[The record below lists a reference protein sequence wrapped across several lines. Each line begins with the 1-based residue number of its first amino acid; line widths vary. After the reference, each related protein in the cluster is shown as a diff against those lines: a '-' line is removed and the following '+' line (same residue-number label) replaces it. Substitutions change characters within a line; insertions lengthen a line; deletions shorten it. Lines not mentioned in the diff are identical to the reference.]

1 MFRALYIAV
10 FIVITMSF
18 AAKAQGSTKV
28 LKGYVMGPNFLE
40 GVQGAHI
47 YSRLSNRV
55 SVSDHRGFF
64 TISILPVDTIV
75 ISHVQYQQVK
85 TVVKALSS
93 DTTELMVRMKVGAIV
108 LDNIDIHGGY
118 KMPKYLLKKS
128 YDPVEIPGLTRKI
141 GPQADVAVP
150 IGSVQYGPL
159 SRFTKEAKEKRKLI
173 ARTKIENRDSL
184 YVNTVTSVEFRESF
198 MEQFG
203 MSRHEYDEYMFYFN
217 RRYMRRVW
225 YSREQLTL
233 VLYQEYLKYKEKD
246 G

>member
-1 MFRALYIAV
+1 MSKTLYIAL
-10 FIVITMSF
+10 FILFIMPF
-18 AAKAQGSTKV
+18 AAKAQNSKKV

-40 GVQGAHI
+40 GVQGAHV
-47 YSRLSNRV
+47 YSRLSNKV
-55 SVSDHRGFF
+55 TVSDHRGFF

-85 TVVKALSS
+85 TVVKAVTG

-108 LDNIDIHGGY
+108 LDNIDIHGAY
-118 KMPKYLLKKS
+118 KMPEYLLKKS
-128 YDPVEIPGLTRKI
+128 YEPVNIPGLTRKI

-173 ARTKIENRDSL
+173 ERTKIENRDSL
-184 YVNTVTSVEFRESF
+184 YVNTVSSDEFRNSF

-203 MSRHEYDEYMFYFN
+203 PRN
-217 RRYMRRVW
+217 AIPR
-225 YSREQLTL
+225 
-233 VLYQEYLKYKEKD
+233 
-246 G
+246 